1 MKVAVF
7 NDRRTSAQSFLR
19 CLTVDRILSIIF
31 LFLVFFPTNL
41 QTPPIHHDKSIIFR
55 SCRPFPINGSVTGQ
69 LLAVTKISSLRSKNF
84 FDKQKKR
91 DLRFDCPSERSL
103 EDVGKKPIERSVAN
117 VNGREDGKSALVT
130 EKSIIKESF
139 YGYGKSI
146 QRSNGP

>member
-1 MKVAVF
+1 MKVAAF

-41 QTPPIHHDKSIIFR
+41 QVAPINRNKSVIFN
-55 SCRPFPINGSVTGQ
+55 SCLPFPINGSVTGQ
-69 LLAVTKISSLRSKNF
+69 LLAVMKISSRGSKNF

-91 DLRFDCPSERSL
+91 DLSFDCPSERSL
-103 EDVGKKPIERSVAN
+103 EDVGKKPTERSVAN
-117 VNGREDGKSALVT
+117 VNCREDGKSALVT
-130 EKSIIKESF
+130 EKSKIKESF